1 MPRGGLVIVNMLR
14 RESIGAVA
22 RANGG
27 TWGFALRVGYMGGT
41 VDGFAKFGGR
51 MLFIPVEDG
60 REGPWVGHYGARLT
74 VKLNA

>member
-1 MPRGGLVIVNMLR
+1 M
-14 RESIGAVA
+14 
-22 RANGG
+22 
-27 TWGFALRVGYMGGT
+27 
-41 VDGFAKFGGR
+41 DGFAKFGGR

>member
-1 MPRGGLVIVNMLR
+1 MIVNMLR
-14 RESIGAVA
+14 RESIGEVA

-60 REGPWVGHYGARLT
+60 REGHGLATMGHALRLS
-74 VKLNA
+74 